1 MTSGADANVLLQGL
15 AVFLGETVRPAIS
28 DKGLAFRVRIAQHMA
43 MSLAFE
49 QQFAE
54 GHDRAALR
62 RLSVLL
68 FEDVTVSTAA
78 QAKVRRVE
86 LEAQLAAA
94 IRDGTISPDAARP
107 HIEQS
112 LRDELSFTN
121 PAFDLRKDLP

>member
-15 AVFLGETVRPAIS
+15 AVFLGETVRPAIA

-54 GHDRAALR
+54 GHDRAALQ

-68 FEDVTVSTAA
+68 LEDVTVTTAT
-78 QAKVRRVE
+78 QARELRAV
-86 LEAQLAAA
+86 LEAKLAQA
-94 IRDGTISPDAARP
+94 IRDGTITPDAARP

>member
-1 MTSGADANVLLQGL
+1 MTSGADSAVMLQGL
-15 AVFLGETVRPAIS
+15 AVFLGETVRPAIA

-54 GHDRAALR
+54 AHDRAALQ

-68 FEDVTVSTAA
+68 VEDVTVGTAA
-78 QAKVRRVE
+78 QASERRAE
-86 LEAQLAAA
+86 LEAQLGVA
-94 IRDGTISPDAARP
+94 IRTGDVSSDAARS

-112 LRDELSFTN
+112 LRDELSYTN
-121 PAFDLRKDLP
+121 PTFDLRKDLP

>member
-1 MTSGADANVLLQGL
+1 MTSGADANILLQGL
-15 AVFLGETVRPAIS
+15 AVFLGETVRPAIA
-28 DKGLAFRVRIAQHMA
+28 DKGLAFRVRIAQHLA
-43 MSLAFE
+43 MSLSFE

-54 GHDRAALR
+54 GHDRAALQ

-68 FEDVTVSTAA
+68 IEDVTVCTAA
-78 QAKVRRVE
+78 QAKARRVQ
-86 LEAQLAAA
+86 LEAQLAVAV
-94 IRDGTISPDAARP
+94 RDGSITADAARP

>member
-1 MTSGADANVLLQGL
+1 MSSGADASVMLQGL
-15 AVFLGETVRPAIS
+15 AVFLGETVRPAIA

-49 QQFAE
+49 RQFAE
-54 GHDRAALR
+54 GSDRAALH

-68 FEDVTVSTAA
+68 DEDATVHTAE
-78 QAKVRRVE
+78 QARERLAV
-86 LEAQLAAA
+86 LEAKLAAA
-94 IRDGTISPDAARP
+94 IRDGSVAPDAARP

-112 LRDELSFTN
+112 VRDELAYTN